1 MKGAQKGR
9 VSKVTSKCV
18 KCYVQDILA
27 DNDREPPDM
36 EPLAQFLSRG
46 HRIHWPVDVSH
57 LGLRRQNVLSHIST
71 CTFTK
76 P

>member
-9 VSKVTSKCV
+9 VSKVTSKSV

-46 HRIHWPVDVSH
+46 H
-57 LGLRRQNVLSHIST
+57 
-71 CTFTK
+71 
-76 P
+76 